1 MNKII
6 IITMEDLVDNFS
18 KHISKM
24 LSKRLGSQIENIISR
39 NPLRNNEENYT
50 EIETSIKSAIES
62 FFYRASDKDYQDI
75 ATNIYNSFVEKDD
88 QNIINAIKNII
99 RTYSYYEEMN
109 LRKKL
114 YQWKIN
120 SSKKNNYNNN
130 SNFIISYQNNIQ
142 ASKKKSS
149 SLSKKKKF
157 SLFENKDNIENES
170 KNNKTNRKDINN
182 YRTLNNSGNNDI
194 FERLYNDG
202 MRKKNQQ
209 RTLEEINDINKLN
222 TRYT

>member
-130 SNFIISYQNNIQ
+130 SNFIISYQNNIET
-142 ASKKKSS
+142 SKKKSS

-157 SLFENKDNIENES
+157 SSFENKDNIENES

-222 TRYT
+222 SRYT

>member
-1 MNKII
+1 
-6 IITMEDLVDNFS
+6 MEDLVDNFS

-39 NPLRNNEENYT
+39 NPLRNNEENCT
-50 EIETSIKSAIES
+50 QIETSIKSAIES

-88 QNIINAIKNII
+88 ENIISAIKNII

-120 SSKKNNYNNN
+120 SSKKSSYNHN
-130 SNFIISYQNNIQ
+130 SNFIISYQNNIE
-142 ASKKKSS
+142 APKKKSS

-170 KNNKTNRKDINN
+170 KKNKTNRKDINN

>member
-1 MNKII
+1 
-6 IITMEDLVDNFS
+6 MEDLVDNFS

-50 EIETSIKSAIES
+50 QIETSIKSAIES

-88 QNIINAIKNII
+88 ENIINAIKNLI

-130 SNFIISYQNNIQ
+130 SNFIISYQNNIE
-142 ASKKKSS
+142 APKKKSS